1 MYRTRFWVAGA
12 VVAVTVSLT
21 AAPAQQPPA
30 PAAAAA
36 PANPKLEQYKKD
48 VALEV
53 DGMREDIQRM
63 NDQVFSFGELG
74 FQEFETSKY
83 LTGILKKNGFT
94 IQENLAGI
102 PTAWMAT
109 WGSGKPVIALGS
121 DVDCIPQ
128 ASQKPGVAWHDAI
141 IDGAPGH
148 G

>member
-1 MYRTRFWVAGA
+1 MRRSGVWIVAA
-12 VVAVTVSLT
+12 ITAVTVSLT
-21 AAPAQQPPA
+21 AAPAPQTTTPTA
-30 PAAAAA
+30 PQA
-36 PANPKLEQYKKD
+36 ANPKLEQYKKD

-83 LTGILKKNGFT
+83 LTDIPKKNGFT

-109 WGSGKPVIALGS
+109 WGNGKPVIARSEERRVG
-121 DVDCIPQ
+121 
-128 ASQKPGVAWHDAI
+128 KEWRRR
-141 IDGAPGH
+141 GAA
-148 G
+148 

>member
-1 MYRTRFWVAGA
+1 MYRTRFWVVGA

-21 AAPAQQPPA
+21 AAPAQQPA
-30 PAAAAA
+30 PAASA

-109 WGSGKPVIALGS
+109 WGNGKPVIARSEERRVG
-121 DVDCIPQ
+121 
-128 ASQKPGVAWHDAI
+128 KEWRRR
-141 IDGAPGH
+141 GAA
-148 G
+148 